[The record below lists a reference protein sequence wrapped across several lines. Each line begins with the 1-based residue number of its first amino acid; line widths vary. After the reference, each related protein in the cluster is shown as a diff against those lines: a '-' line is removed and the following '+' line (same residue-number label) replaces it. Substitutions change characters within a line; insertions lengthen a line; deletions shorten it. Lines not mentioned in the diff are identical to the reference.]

1 MKVTERL
8 ASSLGRRDEEP
19 NMQLAGEIAEKG
31 DKEAVKQLMEVFD
44 GKNKHQKS
52 DAIKVLYETGSRN
65 PSLIAPY
72 LEDFLGLLESKDN
85 RLQWGAMTALA
96 SLAVVKPKE
105 LFNQLPLVLQAAE
118 SGSVITRD
126 QALKL
131 MIALYAQ
138 EEYAEML
145 FPEMLEVVIRS
156 PENQLPMYA
165 EEVAATIGKAAHAS
179 RLIEV
184 IRARLPEVQKESKV
198 KRLQKVL
205 NKLEKL
211 R

>member
-19 NMQLAGEIAEKG
+19 NMQLAAEIAERG

-52 DAIKVLYETGSRN
+52 DAIKVLYETASRN

-96 SLAVVKPKE
+96 SLAAVKPRE
-105 LFNQLPLVLQAAE
+105 LFSQLPLVLQAAE
-118 SGSVITRD
+118 SGSIITRD
-126 QALKL
+126 QALKV

-138 EEYAEML
+138 KEYVEML

-165 EEVAATIGKAAHAS
+165 EEVTAAIGKAAHAS
-179 RLIEV
+179 RLIKV
-184 IRARLPEVQKESKV
+184 IRDRLPEVQKESKV

-205 NKLEKL
+205 NKLEK
-211 R
+211 RC